1 MVKQYQMELVFNFF
15 TFIIMDSKDVV
26 NKKSV
31 PITIGTL
38 LSKFY

>member
-26 NKKSV
+26 NKKKRSDYNRNAF
-31 PITIGTL
+31 
-38 LSKFY
+38 K